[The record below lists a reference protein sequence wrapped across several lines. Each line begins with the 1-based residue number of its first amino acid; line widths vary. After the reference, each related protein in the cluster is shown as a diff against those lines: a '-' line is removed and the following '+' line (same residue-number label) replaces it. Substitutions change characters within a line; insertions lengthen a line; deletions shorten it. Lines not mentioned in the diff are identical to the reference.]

1 MKIIT
6 TKIVILG
13 DCFVGKSSILD
24 RYINCKFLNNYRA
37 TLGLNFLT
45 HDIITSNTHYII
57 HLWDTAGS
65 ERFRSINTL
74 FYRNAEACILVF
86 DLTNYQSFSNISY
99 WYDEFLIN
107 RTPNKPSEFPFVLI
121 GNKSDL
127 INDNELINKE
137 NEMRENINSNY
148 DELLSY
154 NPMFYKGIVN
164 ERMIENFC
172 KEKKIKYFSV
182 SAKNNENIKD
192 AIDYIINSAIKRVNG
207 NNNDDYEFNEI
218 SISDVNKGI
227 ISKIYSDNN
236 NKCYCF

>member
-1 MKIIT
+1 MLNFTATFLIT

-107 RTPNKPSEFPFVLI
+107 RTPNKPNEFPFVII
-121 GNKSDL
+121 GNKADL
-127 INDNELINKE
+127 INDNESINKE
-137 NEMRENINSNY
+137 NEKRENIN
-148 DELLSY
+148 
-154 NPMFYKGIVN
+154 N
-164 ERMIENFC
+164 EE
-172 KEKKIKYFSV
+172 V
-182 SAKNNENIKD
+182 SNIKFFRLN
-192 AIDYIINSAIKRVNG
+192 IYNFYNS
-207 NNNDDYEFNEI
+207 DDLLTF
-218 SISDVNKGI
+218 GMT
-227 ISKIYSDNN
+227 
-236 NKCYCF
+236 F